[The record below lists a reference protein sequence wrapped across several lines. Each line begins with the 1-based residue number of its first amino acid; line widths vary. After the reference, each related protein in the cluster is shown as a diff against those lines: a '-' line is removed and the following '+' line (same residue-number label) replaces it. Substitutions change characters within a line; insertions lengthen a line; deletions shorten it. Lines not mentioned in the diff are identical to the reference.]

1 MSHNT
6 LPTVAELSGEMRE
19 RLAKV
24 KYVFT
29 DLDATMLAPGSCVLR
44 DNDGNPSTKLVEAVV
59 ALARAGIQ
67 VVPTS
72 GRNRTMIHE
81 DARVLG
87 LNSYIGEMGGLVMY
101 DLKANDW
108 EYLTGDMPY
117 DPSCGLTPHQV
128 IEQTGVCEKILAR
141 WPHKIEYHN
150 DMSTGYKYREVT
162 VGMRGDIPDDEA
174 QAILDEAGYGLVWA
188 CNGHLTHLSKPTTL
202 ELDRVED
209 GRAFNIN
216 PAGLNKGVAIA
227 RFCEHLGIE
236 REETLALG
244 DSEVMSDIENPAG
257 DTRPIGVFDSG
268 LGGLTVARA
277 IATALPHESVYY
289 FGDTKRCPYGT
300 RTEDEVRSF
309 ALQAGRW
316 LSKHDV
322 KIMVIA
328 CNTATAAALRLAQ
341 QVLDVPVIGVIAPGA
356 RAAINSTRS
365 RRVGVLATNLTIR
378 SGAYTRAI
386 QDLDAGVDVY
396 GCPASSFVEVVEHE
410 LASGAHLQ
418 EQWLENEDIFD
429 TPAVR
434 ALVGATVEPLRDHG
448 IDTVVLGCTHFPL
461 LVGPIRHALGPGVR
475 VVSSAEETTRE
486 LTDILTRREQ
496 LAGDAAEP
504 QHRFATT
511 ADNIAE
517 FAVAGSFIFGQPLKS
532 IEHIDIDELK

>member
-1 MSHNT
+1 
-6 LPTVAELSGEMRE
+6 
-19 RLAKV
+19 
-24 KYVFT
+24 
-29 DLDATMLAPGSCVLR
+29 
-44 DNDGNPSTKLVEAVV
+44 
-59 ALARAGIQ
+59 
-67 VVPTS
+67 
-72 GRNRTMIHE
+72 
-81 DARVLG
+81 
-87 LNSYIGEMGGLVMY
+87 
-101 DLKANDW
+101 
-108 EYLTGDMPY
+108 
-117 DPSCGLTPHQV
+117 
-128 IEQTGVCEKILAR
+128 
-141 WPHKIEYHN
+141 
-150 DMSTGYKYREVT
+150 
-162 VGMRGDIPDDEA
+162 
-174 QAILDEAGYGLVWA
+174 
-188 CNGHLTHLSKPTTL
+188 
-202 ELDRVED
+202 
-209 GRAFNIN
+209 
-216 PAGLNKGVAIA
+216 
-227 RFCEHLGIE
+227 
-236 REETLALG
+236 
-244 DSEVMSDIENPAG
+244 MSDIENPTG

-277 IATALPHESVYY
+277 IATVLPRESVYY

-356 RAAINSTRS
+356 RAAINSTRT

-448 IDTVVLGCTHFPL
+448 IDTVVLGCTHFAA
-461 LVGPIRHALGPGVR
+461 VGGHLSAMRWGLGLR

-496 LAGDAAEP
+496 LAGVAAEP

>member
-1 MSHNT
+1 
-6 LPTVAELSGEMRE
+6 
-19 RLAKV
+19 
-24 KYVFT
+24 
-29 DLDATMLAPGSCVLR
+29 
-44 DNDGNPSTKLVEAVV
+44 
-59 ALARAGIQ
+59 
-67 VVPTS
+67 
-72 GRNRTMIHE
+72 
-81 DARVLG
+81 
-87 LNSYIGEMGGLVMY
+87 
-101 DLKANDW
+101 
-108 EYLTGDMPY
+108 
-117 DPSCGLTPHQV
+117 
-128 IEQTGVCEKILAR
+128 
-141 WPHKIEYHN
+141 
-150 DMSTGYKYREVT
+150 
-162 VGMRGDIPDDEA
+162 
-174 QAILDEAGYGLVWA
+174 
-188 CNGHLTHLSKPTTL
+188 
-202 ELDRVED
+202 
-209 GRAFNIN
+209 
-216 PAGLNKGVAIA
+216 
-227 RFCEHLGIE
+227 
-236 REETLALG
+236 
-244 DSEVMSDIENPAG
+244 MSDIENSAG

-356 RAAINSTRS
+356 RAAINSTRT

-386 QDLDAGVDVY
+386 RTWM
-396 GCPASSFVEVVEHE
+396 PASMY
-410 LASGAHLQ
+410 
-418 EQWLENEDIFD
+418 
-429 TPAVR
+429 TAVLPR
-434 ALVGATVEPLRDHG
+434 ALSRLSNTSSPRVHICRNSGLRTRTSSIRLPCVRWWVPRLSRCAT
-448 IDTVVLGCTHFPL
+448 TVSIPCARLIRISRC

>member
-1 MSHNT
+1 
-6 LPTVAELSGEMRE
+6 
-19 RLAKV
+19 
-24 KYVFT
+24 
-29 DLDATMLAPGSCVLR
+29 
-44 DNDGNPSTKLVEAVV
+44 
-59 ALARAGIQ
+59 
-67 VVPTS
+67 
-72 GRNRTMIHE
+72 
-81 DARVLG
+81 
-87 LNSYIGEMGGLVMY
+87 
-101 DLKANDW
+101 
-108 EYLTGDMPY
+108 
-117 DPSCGLTPHQV
+117 
-128 IEQTGVCEKILAR
+128 
-141 WPHKIEYHN
+141 
-150 DMSTGYKYREVT
+150 
-162 VGMRGDIPDDEA
+162 
-174 QAILDEAGYGLVWA
+174 
-188 CNGHLTHLSKPTTL
+188 
-202 ELDRVED
+202 
-209 GRAFNIN
+209 
-216 PAGLNKGVAIA
+216 
-227 RFCEHLGIE
+227 
-236 REETLALG
+236 
-244 DSEVMSDIENPAG
+244 MSDIENPAG

-365 RRVGVLATNLTIR
+365 RRVGVLATNLTMR

-448 IDTVVLGCTHFPL
+448 IDTVVLGC
-461 LVGPIRHALGPGVR
+461 

>member
-1 MSHNT
+1 
-6 LPTVAELSGEMRE
+6 
-19 RLAKV
+19 
-24 KYVFT
+24 
-29 DLDATMLAPGSCVLR
+29 
-44 DNDGNPSTKLVEAVV
+44 
-59 ALARAGIQ
+59 
-67 VVPTS
+67 
-72 GRNRTMIHE
+72 
-81 DARVLG
+81 
-87 LNSYIGEMGGLVMY
+87 
-101 DLKANDW
+101 
-108 EYLTGDMPY
+108 
-117 DPSCGLTPHQV
+117 
-128 IEQTGVCEKILAR
+128 
-141 WPHKIEYHN
+141 
-150 DMSTGYKYREVT
+150 
-162 VGMRGDIPDDEA
+162 
-174 QAILDEAGYGLVWA
+174 
-188 CNGHLTHLSKPTTL
+188 
-202 ELDRVED
+202 
-209 GRAFNIN
+209 
-216 PAGLNKGVAIA
+216 
-227 RFCEHLGIE
+227 
-236 REETLALG
+236 
-244 DSEVMSDIENPAG
+244 MSDIENLAG

-316 LSKHDV
+316 LSRHDV

-356 RAAINSTRS
+356 RAAINSTRT

-434 ALVGATVEPLRDHG
+434 ALVNA
-448 IDTVVLGCTHFPL
+448 THFPL

-496 LAGDAAEP
+496 LAGNTAEP

-511 ADNIAE
+511 SDNIAE

-532 IEHIDIDELK
+532 IEHVDIDELG

>member
-1 MSHNT
+1 
-6 LPTVAELSGEMRE
+6 
-19 RLAKV
+19 
-24 KYVFT
+24 
-29 DLDATMLAPGSCVLR
+29 
-44 DNDGNPSTKLVEAVV
+44 
-59 ALARAGIQ
+59 
-67 VVPTS
+67 
-72 GRNRTMIHE
+72 
-81 DARVLG
+81 
-87 LNSYIGEMGGLVMY
+87 
-101 DLKANDW
+101 
-108 EYLTGDMPY
+108 
-117 DPSCGLTPHQV
+117 
-128 IEQTGVCEKILAR
+128 
-141 WPHKIEYHN
+141 
-150 DMSTGYKYREVT
+150 
-162 VGMRGDIPDDEA
+162 
-174 QAILDEAGYGLVWA
+174 
-188 CNGHLTHLSKPTTL
+188 
-202 ELDRVED
+202 
-209 GRAFNIN
+209 
-216 PAGLNKGVAIA
+216 
-227 RFCEHLGIE
+227 
-236 REETLALG
+236 
-244 DSEVMSDIENPAG
+244 MSDIENPAG

-356 RAAINSTRS
+356 RAAINSTRT

-448 IDTVVLGCTHFPL
+448 IDTWCSAVHIFRCWWDLSAMRWGLGC
-461 LVGPIRHALGPGVR
+461 A
-475 VVSSAEETTRE
+475 S
-486 LTDILTRREQ
+486 
-496 LAGDAAEP
+496 
-504 QHRFATT
+504 
-511 ADNIAE
+511 
-517 FAVAGSFIFGQPLKS
+517 
-532 IEHIDIDELK
+532 

>member
-1 MSHNT
+1 
-6 LPTVAELSGEMRE
+6 
-19 RLAKV
+19 
-24 KYVFT
+24 
-29 DLDATMLAPGSCVLR
+29 
-44 DNDGNPSTKLVEAVV
+44 
-59 ALARAGIQ
+59 
-67 VVPTS
+67 
-72 GRNRTMIHE
+72 
-81 DARVLG
+81 
-87 LNSYIGEMGGLVMY
+87 
-101 DLKANDW
+101 
-108 EYLTGDMPY
+108 
-117 DPSCGLTPHQV
+117 
-128 IEQTGVCEKILAR
+128 
-141 WPHKIEYHN
+141 
-150 DMSTGYKYREVT
+150 
-162 VGMRGDIPDDEA
+162 
-174 QAILDEAGYGLVWA
+174 
-188 CNGHLTHLSKPTTL
+188 
-202 ELDRVED
+202 
-209 GRAFNIN
+209 
-216 PAGLNKGVAIA
+216 
-227 RFCEHLGIE
+227 
-236 REETLALG
+236 
-244 DSEVMSDIENPAG
+244 MSDIENPTG

-277 IATALPHESVYY
+277 IATVLPRESVYY

-309 ALQAGRW
+309 ALQAMTII
-316 LSKHDV
+316 LTSCFDSQQP
-322 KIMVIA
+322 A

-356 RAAINSTRS
+356 RAAINSTRT

-496 LAGDAAEP
+496 LAGVAAEP